1 MRNIAIGRRAHST
14 PAFASYLGIAAFS
27 SIFFASSFAFA
38 DDVSTATVR
47 VASDD
52 GPVNIEARS
61 HRDASWTVVCTG
73 LCDQPL
79 PLDAEYRVNAQ
90 GVASS
95 EPFRLEPKDDV
106 TLAVRTHH
114 NGRFAAG
121 IVLVSLG
128 SVLLAGSTASGIL
141 ALALAEG
148 GSFAAIPFA
157 LIAAAGGVVGT
168 SALVPGILLMS
179 HGSTTNVE
187 QVSNARPIMVPLL
200 SGTF

>member
-1 MRNIAIGRRAHST
+1 MRHIA
-14 PAFASYLGIAAFS
+14 IAAFS
-27 SIFFASSFAFA
+27 SVFFASTFALA
-38 DDVSTATVR
+38 DDSSTTNVR

-61 HRDASWTVVCTG
+61 HHDASWTLVCSG

-90 GVASS
+90 GVSTSA
-95 EPFRLEPKDDV
+95 PFHLVPKEDV
-106 TLAVRTHH
+106 TLEVRTHH
-114 NGRFAAG
+114 NGRFVGG

-128 SVLLAGSTASGIL
+128 SVLLAGATASGIL
-141 ALALAEG
+141 ALALAEA
-148 GSFAAIPFA
+148 GSFVAIPFA
-157 LIAAAGGVVGT
+157 FIAAAGGVVGT
-168 SALVPGILLMS
+168 GALVPGIVLMS

-187 QVSNARPIMVPLL
+187 QASDNRAKAFTLPIV